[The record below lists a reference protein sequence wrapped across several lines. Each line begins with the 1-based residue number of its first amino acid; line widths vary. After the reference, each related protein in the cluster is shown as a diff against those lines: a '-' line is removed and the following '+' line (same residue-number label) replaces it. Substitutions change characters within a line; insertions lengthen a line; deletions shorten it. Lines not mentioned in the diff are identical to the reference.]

1 MNEPNYILKATEA
14 VLVPAES
21 KVGWIKKAPLVIVG
35 IIVVASILFQE
46 NIFMEMS
53 VTPRFLL
60 IGLVIWS
67 FTGNNSKWE
76 PSEFEIRFYD
86 EYLEIYREKRYTIN
100 NLYRK
105 CCDTIYYKDI
115 KKCHFRK
122 KTSQIIF
129 FGYMKTCRYNYRT
142 DGTLESTPVL
152 DKYVDT
158 NCFFYTG
165 LSDVDFIKEIE
176 EHSPIK
182 VEIRNS

>member
-1 MNEPNYILKATEA
+1 MKEPNYILKATEA
-14 VLVPAES
+14 ILTPIESKTGWMKKAVLVIA
-21 KVGWIKKAPLVIVG
+21 G
-35 IIVVASILFQE
+35 IIVVASILFGE

-53 VTPRFLL
+53 VTPRILL

-67 FTGNNSKWE
+67 FTGKESKWI

-86 EYLEIYREKRYTIN
+86 EYLEVYREKRYTTKA
-100 NLYRK
+100 LYRK
-105 CCDTIYYKDI
+105 CCDTIYYKDV

-129 FGYMKTCRYNYRT
+129 FGYMRCLRYNYT
-142 DGTLESTPVL
+142 SDGSVENTPVL

-158 NCFFYTG
+158 NCYFYTG